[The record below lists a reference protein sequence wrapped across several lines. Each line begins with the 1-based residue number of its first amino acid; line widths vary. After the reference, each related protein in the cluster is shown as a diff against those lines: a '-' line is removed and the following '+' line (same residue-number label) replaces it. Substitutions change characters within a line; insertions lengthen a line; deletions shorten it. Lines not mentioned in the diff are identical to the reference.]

1 MSINPVTEANKQIGI
16 ILGSDSDLT
25 FMEKGI
31 ELLQKLNIP
40 FEIEVSSAHRTPQ
53 RTVELVKDFEKK
65 GIQVIIA
72 AAGGAAHLPG
82 VIASHTLLPV
92 LGVPVT
98 SQLSGLDSLYSIVQM
113 PSGIPVAAFSIGSA
127 GGVNSV
133 LFALEI
139 LSLNNPDIKKA
150 MEEYREEQKM
160 GVLEKSK
167 RLKEKIKSPSPKKPS

>member
-1 MSINPVTEANKQIGI
+1 MNEKIGI
-16 ILGSDSDLT
+16 ILGSDSDLPY
-25 FMEKGI
+25 MEKGI
-31 ELLQKLNIP
+31 KTLKEFNVP

-53 RTVELVKDFEKK
+53 RTVELVREFEEK

-92 LGVPVT
+92 LGVPIN
-98 SQLSGLDSLYSIVQM
+98 SALSGLDSLYSIVQM
-113 PSGIPVAAFSIGSA
+113 PGGIPVAAFSIGNS

-139 LSLNNPDIKKA
+139 LALNDEAVKKA
-150 MEEYREEQKM
+150 LVDFREKQKSS
-160 GVLEKSK
+160 VLEKSR
-167 RLKEKIKSPSPKKPS
+167 RLKEKVDRS